1 MPNKSNVI
9 RMLATSIS
17 MPHASSANIAD
28 GVRPWEVSVSLRSW
42 LCVSIKSA
50 TEVGFAGGPS
60 QSRRAQGL

>member
-1 MPNKSNVI
+1 
-9 RMLATSIS
+9 MLATSIS

-28 GVRPWEVSVSLRSW
+28 GVRPWVSVSLTSW
-42 LCVSIKSA
+42 FCVSVKSA